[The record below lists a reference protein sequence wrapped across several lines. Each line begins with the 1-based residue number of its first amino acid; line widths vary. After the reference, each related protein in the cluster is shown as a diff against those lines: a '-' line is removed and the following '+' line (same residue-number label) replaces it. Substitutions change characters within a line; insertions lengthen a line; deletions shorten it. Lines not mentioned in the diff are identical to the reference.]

1 MVRRVRFKDPWIEQR
16 SFTRR
21 AVVAAI
27 VAALLLGGVALR
39 LFWLQVVRHDYYSEL
54 SQGNRV
60 RLEPLPPDRGVIFDR
75 KGRVLAENTPAYQLE
90 LIREQVPDL
99 DATLARLVELDLVE
113 SADVERLRQLV
124 RSRRAFEGVP
134 IRVQLSEEEVGRF
147 AVHRHELHGV
157 ELKTRLARYYPYG
170 PAGVHAL
177 GYVGTLSEADLKR
190 VEPEQ
195 YAGLATIGKTGIE
208 YSYEATLHGEVGY
221 REVLVNA
228 EGRSAEIGE
237 YGGVPLRRREP
248 MAGDDLYTTLDIEL
262 QQVAEQALTGR
273 RGAVVAID
281 PWTGDVLALASMP
294 TFDPNKF
301 ARGISRPEYR
311 ALVEDLD
318 RPLFNRVLRGT
329 YPPGSTIKP
338 MMALAGLEYG
348 VIRPEDTRRCPG
360 YFRLPGSSH
369 RYRDWRKQGHGVV
382 NMYEAIMTSCD
393 VYFYGLAATLGITRV
408 HEAMTRLGFGAPTGL
423 DVDGE
428 RGGLMPSPE
437 WKKKAF
443 KKRELQVWFPGE
455 TVIVGIGQGYWLV
468 TPMQLANA
476 AAVIATRGR
485 HFRPRLVTASRDAKT
500 GRIQRRAPV
509 ALPPIDIADP
519 SNWDAIIEGMV
530 GVTSGPRGTA
540 VVASRG
546 APYRIAGKTGTA
558 QVFTVGQTEKYK
570 ESEVAERLRDH
581 ALFIAF
587 APADAPK
594 LAVAVLVENG
604 GHGSS
609 VAAPVAR
616 ALFDAWLLG
625 RMPAPP
631 GPPATATPA
640 TAVTPAPP
648 PAATPPATATPTP
661 SSPPPTAMGTTP

>member
-1 MVRRVRFKDPWIEQR
+1 
-16 SFTRR
+16 
-21 AVVAAI
+21 
-27 VAALLLGGVALR
+27 
-39 LFWLQVVRHDYYSEL
+39 
-54 SQGNRV
+54 
-60 RLEPLPPDRGVIFDR
+60 
-75 KGRVLAENTPAYQLE
+75 
-90 LIREQVPDL
+90 
-99 DATLARLVELDLVE
+99 
-113 SADVERLRQLV
+113 
-124 RSRRAFEGVP
+124 
-134 IRVQLSEEEVGRF
+134 
-147 AVHRHELHGV
+147 
-157 ELKTRLARYYPYG
+157 
-170 PAGVHAL
+170 
-177 GYVGTLSEADLKR
+177 
-190 VEPEQ
+190 
-195 YAGLATIGKTGIE
+195 
-208 YSYEATLHGEVGY
+208 
-221 REVLVNA
+221 
-228 EGRSAEIGE
+228 
-237 YGGVPLRRREP
+237 

-262 QQVAEQALTGR
+262 QQVAEQALAGR
-273 RGAVVAID
+273 RGAAVAID
-281 PWTGDVLALASMP
+281 PWTGDVLALASTP

-301 ARGISRPEYR
+301 ARGISGPEYR
-311 ALVEDLD
+311 ALIEDLD

-408 HEAMTRLGFGAPTGL
+408 HDAMTKLGFGAPTGL

-437 WKKKAF
+437 WKKK
-443 KKRELQVWFPGE
+443 ELQVWFPGE

-485 HFRPRLVTASRDAKT
+485 HFRPRLVAAVREAKSGT
-500 GRIQRRAPV
+500 IQRRAPA
-509 ALPPIDIADP
+509 ALPPIEIADP
-519 SNWDAIIEGMV
+519 ANWDAIIEGMV

-587 APADAPK
+587 APAEAPK

-609 VAAPVAR
+609 VAAPIAR

-625 RMPAPP
+625 KMPAPP
-631 GPPATATPA
+631 AGNPPRTAPAANTTAAPAGASRTAPTASTPAATTPAATAP
-640 TAVTPAPP
+640 AVTPVAGPSPAVAPP
-648 PAATPPATATPTP
+648 PNAT
-661 SSPPPTAMGTTP
+661 GTTP